1 MNMNYREARQYLE
14 DANKYGSVLGLD
26 NIREL
31 LLSLIHI

>member
-26 NIREL
+26 NIRG
-31 LLSLIHI
+31 IY